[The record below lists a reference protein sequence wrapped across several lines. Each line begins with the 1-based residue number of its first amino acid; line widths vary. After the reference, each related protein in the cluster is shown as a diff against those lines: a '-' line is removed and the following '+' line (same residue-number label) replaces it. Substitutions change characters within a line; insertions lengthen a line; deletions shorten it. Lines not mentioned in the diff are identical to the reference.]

1 MNAVTTLHCEIL
13 TFSLPATDATHVCP
27 VYCWSSL
34 PSLHHGHSCYFPPAM
49 SDWSWNWRSHRL
61 PSCFRHSASMF
72 VRPTSRRCWLSDEK
86 SSPVVDLQSFSTTAR
101 HSLSRSKTVHLSLLV
116 VDFGTVSLIRR
127 YLCPYFDSVSANEKL
142 KVHLFRPW
150 YLVIIFTDH
159 FRSPSRALGRMCV
172 CVCACTECGE

>member
-1 MNAVTTLHCEIL
+1 MYAVTTLHCEIL
-13 TFSLPATDATHVCP
+13 TFSLPVQYIADLHCPAYTTDTLATFHRLWAIEVET
-27 VYCWSSL
+27 
-34 PSLHHGHSCYFPPAM
+34 GG
-49 SDWSWNWRSHRL
+49 HRL